1 MAKLVIYKI
10 ESGGFGILYG
20 ADGSDLPID
29 EVARKDC
36 PAGSP
41 FVIVDEEE
49 LPSSSYYADAWS
61 VNFDEPDGYGVGVD
75 RWLLEH
81 EAAMRGV
88 EPQRLEDPVPEMP
101 EE

>member
-20 ADGSDLPID
+20 ADGANLPIS

-36 PAGSP
+36 PPGSP
-41 FVIVDEEE
+41 FVIVDEDD
-49 LPSSSYYADAWS
+49 LPSSSFYADAWS
-61 VNFDEPDGYGVGVD
+61 VNFENPDGYGVGVS
-75 RWLLEH
+75 RWLLEQ
-81 EAAMRGV
+81 EAAARGV
-88 EPQRLEDPVPEMP
+88 EPQKLEEPVPELP